1 MKKLYLKPSIEII
14 VSESVVMDTDSHGWL
29 NGNEMEAKP
38 NQPFFDWDD
47 GEFADLW
54 EEEEKENKELW

>member
-1 MKKLYLKPSIEII
+1 MKKYIKPSTTII
-14 VSESVVMDTDSHGWL
+14 VIDNCEKVMMNNPEVEIS
-29 NGNEMEAKP
+29 GNIGAKE
-38 NQPFFDWDD
+38 NNMMFDWDD

>member
-29 NGNEMEAKP
+29 NGSEMEAKP

-47 GEFADLW
+47 DEFADLW
-54 EEEEKENKELW
+54 SEDEDKDI

>member
-1 MKKLYLKPSIEII
+1 MMNNPEVEI
-14 VSESVVMDTDSHGWL
+14 S
-29 NGNEMEAKP
+29 GNIGAKE
-38 NQPFFDWDD
+38 NNMMFDWDD